1 MAWPSAVVAQQP
13 AVYTDYNS
21 LLTAVQVWGGD
32 VSAAGNSALDLLGV
46 GLHTAN
52 ASWQEFRW
60 RAVAGASAAS
70 DVLGLQVNAR
80 ASFGDADAWSNVL
93 TVASLTGGVSVASA
107 VTFNGAL
114 TIGAATTF
122 NAIPTF
128 AAASSGGVGS
138 AQIKVSAGQASL
150 DLWNNTTSGSPAPA
164 GGSRWRLFADNVGGG
179 GGSLTFGFYDVANSR
194 VAGGFDNSGYLVASA
209 GFTCSNAANMNFG
222 GNWQAWPASI
232 AASGSMT
239 VSAVTVDSAQY
250 IRLGPLVHFFF
261 KANFNLGGTSSTTLY
276 ISLPVP
282 AASLT
287 DYMLVVAR
295 LTFPNVVGN
304 EVASGEVGGG
314 VISITRSGYAG
325 MPLVAGVSLYLSGT
339 YRVA

>member
-1 MAWPSAVVAQQP
+1 MAWPSNVTGGQGALASDFNGLI
-13 AVYTDYNS
+13 AA
-21 LLTAVQVWGGD
+21 LQVWGGD
-32 VSAAGNSALDLLGV
+32 VSAAGFSANDLLVLGM
-46 GLHTAN
+46 HTGN
-52 ASWQEFRW
+52 ASWQEFRLH
-60 RAVAGASAAS
+60 AVAGANVSS
-70 DVLGLQVNAR
+70 DVYALEVNAR
-80 ASFGDADAWSNVL
+80 AGAGSADAWSNVFSV
-93 TVASLTGGVSVASA
+93 TALTGAVAFTPP
-107 VTFNGAL
+107 VTFNG
-114 TIGAATTF
+114 
-122 NAIPTF
+122 IPTF
-128 AAASSGGVGS
+128 SAASSGGVGS
-138 AQIKVSAGQASL
+138 AQIKVSPGQASL

-179 GGSLTFGFYDVANSR
+179 GGNLTFGFYDVANSR

-239 VSAVTVDSAQY
+239 VSAVTVDLARY

-325 MPLVAGVSLYLSGT
+325 MPLVNGVSLYLSGT